1 MGKRLID
8 ILPKISQYESIAYS
22 AEYCCPDCG
31 KSGIGKRG
39 NCKCNLV
46 GWCETPSGY
55 MVVCE
60 CPVCGSKFRFHP
72 HLMRFDKDDFNMKL
86 ECEYIGEECFSL
98 VANSKEWEDA
108 LEQINM
114 EE

>member
-1 MGKRLID
+1 MKRLID
-8 ILPKISQYESIAYS
+8 ILRKTSQYESVKYAND
-22 AEYCCPDCG
+22 YCCPECD
-31 KSGIGKRG
+31 KSGIGRRREK
-39 NCKCNLV
+39 KSLLT

-108 LEQINM
+108 LEQSN
-114 EE
+114 EK